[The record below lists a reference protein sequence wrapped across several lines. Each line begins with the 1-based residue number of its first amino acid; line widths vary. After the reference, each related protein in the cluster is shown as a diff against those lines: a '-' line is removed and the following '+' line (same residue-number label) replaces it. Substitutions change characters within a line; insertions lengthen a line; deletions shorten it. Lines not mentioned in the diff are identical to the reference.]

1 MRILYWTP
9 LFWPEIGG
17 IEAIAMNVLPAL
29 RARGHDVMGV
39 ASHGPLELPDRSE
52 YDGIP
57 VYRYHMFNALW
68 KKDPK
73 LLMGITKK
81 IANLKRSFQP
91 DIVHMLFGPP
101 ALAYFHFQT
110 MKAHPSPTLLTVHA
124 DLTNAS
130 TGPDTLLWRMLQNAD
145 WITSDAEITLSH
157 VRKIYPQIGERT
169 AVIHNGFPMPDLEP
183 ADLQFEEPHL
193 VCVGRLAHEK
203 GFDIAI
209 AAFSQVLKRFP
220 DTHLTIAGD
229 GPLRREL
236 EELAS
241 EQGLNGHVHFPGA
254 MPHGEIPALLN
265 TATLVVIPSRQD
277 SFPVV
282 AVEAAQIGRPI
293 IATRVGGLPKA
304 IVDGETGLLVDAEDV
319 QGFSAAITRLLGER
333 AEARRMGQA
342 ARERATILFSFD
354 RYVDAYDGL
363 YAKVIARFGNS
374 QGASPL

>member
-157 VRKIYPQIGERT
+157 VRKIYPQIGERFNFHLLVFRLKQFT
-169 AVIHNGFPMPDLEP
+169 VNIVSSPWTRAADQKGAFTVQFLKIWAVIVCHN
-183 ADLQFEEPHL
+183 
-193 VCVGRLAHEK
+193 K
-203 GFDIAI
+203 I
-209 AAFSQVLKRFP
+209 
-220 DTHLTIAGD
+220 
-229 GPLRREL
+229 
-236 EELAS
+236 
-241 EQGLNGHVHFPGA
+241 
-254 MPHGEIPALLN
+254 ALLY
-265 TATLVVIPSRQD
+265 I
-277 SFPVV
+277 
-282 AVEAAQIGRPI
+282 
-293 IATRVGGLPKA
+293 
-304 IVDGETGLLVDAEDV
+304 
-319 QGFSAAITRLLGER
+319 
-333 AEARRMGQA
+333 
-342 ARERATILFSFD
+342 
-354 RYVDAYDGL
+354 
-363 YAKVIARFGNS
+363 FGNT
-374 QGASPL
+374 GF